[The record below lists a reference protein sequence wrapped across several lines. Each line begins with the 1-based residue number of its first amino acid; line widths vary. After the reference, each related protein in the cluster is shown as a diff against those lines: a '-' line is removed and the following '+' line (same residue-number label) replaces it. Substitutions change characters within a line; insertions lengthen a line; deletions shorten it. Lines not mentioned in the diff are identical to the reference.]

1 MISPGGV
8 GFDISCGVRMLSADL
23 ERGEFAKVGKLVMDR
38 LSKRIPRGAGPGAV
52 RAPVS
57 DEELD
62 QVLRGGSRYVV
73 EHGDGPSSTW
83 TAVRMAACS
92 RRPTPRRSAN
102 ARGRGDATN
111 WAAWV
116 RESLPGSPACRRGAR
131 RAGRQGFRL
140 RAGQVCVMIHCG
152 SRDLGTK
159 SAPTRCMPW
168 TTPCSVMACVCPTGN

>member
-73 EHGDGPSSTW
+73 EHGDGSQLDLDRCEDGGVFEEADPA
-83 TAVRMAACS
+83 AVSER
-92 RRPTPRRSAN
+92 
-102 ARGRGDATN
+102 ARARDATN

-116 RESLPGSPACRRGAR
+116 RGITSWKSSMSPRCSTSRSPRLSGCAPAR
-131 RAGRQGFRL
+131 
-140 RAGQVCVMIHCG
+140 
-152 SRDLGTK
+152 
-159 SAPTRCMPW
+159 SA
-168 TTPCSVMACVCPTGN
+168 